1 MTTTREAGQKGAQV
15 RHAKSPEEES
25 AIARK
30 AAQTRKEAD
39 PEAFRKMGEKG
50 AEARHA
56 KSPEEESEI
65 ARKAAQTR
73 KEHDPDAFS
82 EMGRKGG
89 QARSSST
96 SGATAQQESRQGEEE

>member
-1 MTTTREAGQKGAQV
+1 MTTTREAGLKGAQA

-30 AAQTRKEAD
+30 AAHTRKEQD
-39 PEAFRKMGEKG
+39 PEAFQKMGRKG

-56 KSPEEESEI
+56 KSPEEESAI
-65 ARKAAQTR
+65 AKKAAQTR

-89 QARSSST
+89 QARGG
-96 SGATAQQESRQGEEE
+96 GAAIREKRHEEE